1 MNKEKVWQAIYQQF
15 ESGGTT
21 IKSGFDE
28 SMKQINRFKADISNY
43 QNRIIMLTDVCDNSV
58 ENEKKLI
65 HDIAETNEIGTTI
78 IGVSSDFKA

>member
-28 SMKQINRFKADISNY
+28 SVKQINRFKADISNY
-43 QNRIIMLTDVCDNSV
+43 
-58 ENEKKLI
+58 
-65 HDIAETNEIGTTI
+65 
-78 IGVSSDFKA
+78 

>member
-1 MNKEKVWQAIYQQF
+1 
-15 ESGGTT
+15 
-21 IKSGFDE
+21 
-28 SMKQINRFKADISNY
+28 
-43 QNRIIMLTDVCDNSV
+43 MLTDVCDNSV